1 MASPNCG
8 PRGLAKLIT
17 WLHMETMSS
26 HQTCDSMESQTVRRI
41 HLRIPLIL
49 HIVNGDLIGL
59 LNELGED
66 RKEFFRLSILFFLF
80 FALITVI
87 RTRSCSMDWELL
99 GPWQGVQIAVP
110 TKFIAGDKDVGFVSF
125 GTKDCI
131 NGEIFK
137 EFVPNVEVVVID
149 GHHFI
154 SRRKLNEMSSF
165 FSKKSFL

>member
-8 PRGLAKLIT
+8 PRGLTELIT
-17 WLHMETMSS
+17 WLLAAGCTWLP
-26 HQTCDSMESQTVRRI
+26 CRRTRPATAFVGGHDRGAEVAG
-41 HLRIPLIL
+41 HLRLFRPERALVSL
-49 HIVNGDLIGL
+49 GVPFRPRSK
-59 LNELGED
+59 EL
-66 RKEFFRLSILFFLF
+66 KP
-80 FALITVI
+80 T
-87 RTRSCSMDWELL
+87 DWELL
-99 GPWQGVQIAVP
+99 GPWQGFKIAVP

-154 SRRKLNEMSSF
+154 SRRKLS
-165 FSKKSFL
+165 